1 MTDTSTPT
9 AAPDPTKALAA
20 AGLPEQFTLEQL
32 KEFLTE
38 EEIAALTEG
47 DNVLELPED
56 VAAAIAQTETP
67 AATEA
72 EAEAA
77 AAAAPEQAQPP
88 VQTIPVPDTAAA
100 EAAKT
105 AAQQQL
111 AALQTEYD
119 DGELTRAEWQA
130 KHDAIVSQ
138 MAQAEAQ
145 IIAAQQIRQQN
156 QAQIVAAW
164 NDKVAAH
171 QAAYPDLVADDA
183 NFALWDKSLRAVTGA
198 AAYANLPMEKQIELA
213 HRMMADHLE
222 LTAGKTIA
230 RPEGA
235 KAAQPTAPKG
245 PRTDARPDPVQT
257 LAGIAAADSAAPDD
271 GTFAAIDRM
280 MGSDPDKAESMF
292 SRLTPEQRARFLEA
306 E

>member
-1 MTDTSTPT
+1 MTAQSPT
-9 AAPDPTKALAA
+9 TEAPDPNKALAA
-20 AGLPEQFTLEQL
+20 AGLPEAFSLDEL
-32 KEFLTE
+32 KAFLTD
-38 EEIAALTEG
+38 EEIAALTAGEV
-47 DNVLELPED
+47 NVLELPED
-56 VAAAIAQTETP
+56 VAASIAAQEQTPEATP
-67 AATEA
+67 PATDP
-72 EAEAA
+72 
-77 AAAAPEQAQPP
+77 APEQPAQQI
-88 VQTIPVPDTAAA
+88 QTQPVPDTSAA
-100 EAAKT
+100 EAAK
-105 AAQQQL
+105 AAAEQQL
-111 AALQTEYD
+111 AALQSEYD

-130 KHDAIVSQ
+130 KQAAIVQQ

-183 NFALWDKSLRAVTGA
+183 SFALWDQSLRAVTGA
-198 AAYANLPMEKQIELA
+198 AAYASLPMEKQIELA

-235 KAAQPTAPKG
+235 KAAQTEKKG

-257 LAGIAAADSAAPDD
+257 LAGIAAADGTAPDD

-280 MGSDPDKAESMF
+280 MQTDPEKAEAMF
-292 SRLTPEQRARFLEA
+292 QRLTADQRARFLEA
-306 E
+306 D